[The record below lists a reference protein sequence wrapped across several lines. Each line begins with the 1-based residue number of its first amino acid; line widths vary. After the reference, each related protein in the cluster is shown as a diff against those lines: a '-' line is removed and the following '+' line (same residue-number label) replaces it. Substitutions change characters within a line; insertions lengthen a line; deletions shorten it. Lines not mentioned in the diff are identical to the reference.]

1 MATNSYCVIL
11 PHFLDMKYP
20 KMSKLLPIL
29 SGFRL
34 RKHFRESQRLLL
46 GVPVNAGYS
55 ITGKGQLIPQ
65 LQQPWEK
72 LHLQQSREEQGRGFL
87 GIKQPGKGSPSRE
100 LGDGH
105 SQEASRPKSS
115 PGHSQGSSSAPLS
128 GLCSQGMQKDPA
140 EVLSLEL
147 DTGDILISPSSPV

>member
-55 ITGKGQLIPQ
+55 ITEGTAHP
-65 LQQPWEK
+65 
-72 LHLQQSREEQGRGFL
+72 
-87 GIKQPGKGSPSRE
+87 
-100 LGDGH
+100 
-105 SQEASRPKSS
+105 
-115 PGHSQGSSSAPLS
+115 SAPAALGEIAFTAVERRAGQGFS
-128 GLCSQGMQKDPA
+128 GNKAARKGEPIPRI
-140 EVLSLEL
+140 
-147 DTGDILISPSSPV
+147 G